1 MKLHSDDRVHPPGI
15 CLWAPPALDA
25 PANRPPS
32 QSRDHRSAQTCRV
45 NVDDMYEVPPTSF
58 EELVLSPAAIA
69 DHQPIAY
76 DNALLIDECFVRGN
90 EL

>member
-1 MKLHSDDRVHPPGI
+1 
-15 CLWAPPALDA
+15 
-25 PANRPPS
+25 
-32 QSRDHRSAQTCRV
+32 
-45 NVDDMYEVPPTSF
+45 MYEVPATSF

-76 DNALLIDECFVRGN
+76 DNALLIDECFVVGN